1 MKAAQACIALS
12 QSSRGRNQCS
22 ALQLSWC
29 KLPIFIF
36 FPICGQPAVESCAW
50 PLASGLINF
59 QFYVRRRPGGGRCYR
74 HRWTING
81 GCSLP
86 CCYAAHCTKCT
97 SMLCSLL
104 LSTTSMLSTINGTDC
119 NQLKPSPGSNV
130 KPLYFRRR
138 RTADEKL
145 EIRNRQS
152 VFDQGRD
159 KKIFNGRIG
168 VKYVHSS
175 SSSEKSGIMKEMF
188 GEPDHL

>member
-1 MKAAQACIALS
+1 MSVGDREVGGAIDTD
-12 QSSRGRNQCS
+12 G
-22 ALQLSWC
+22 QLM
-29 KLPIFIF
+29 
-36 FPICGQPAVESCAW
+36 V
-50 PLASGLINF
+50 
-59 QFYVRRRPGGGRCYR
+59 
-74 HRWTING
+74 
-81 GCSLP
+81 
-86 CCYAAHCTKCT
+86 AAHCPAAMLLTKCT

-104 LSTTSMLSTINGTDC
+104 LCTTSMLSTINGTDC

-168 VKYVHSS
+168 L
-175 SSSEKSGIMKEMF
+175 E
-188 GEPDHL
+188 

>member
-1 MKAAQACIALS
+1 MS
-12 QSSRGRNQCS
+12 VGDRGVGG
-22 ALQLSWC
+22 AIDTDGQLM
-29 KLPIFIF
+29 
-36 FPICGQPAVESCAW
+36 V
-50 PLASGLINF
+50 
-59 QFYVRRRPGGGRCYR
+59 
-74 HRWTING
+74 
-81 GCSLP
+81 
-86 CCYAAHCTKCT
+86 AAHCPAAMLLTKCT

-104 LSTTSMLSTINGTDC
+104 LCTTSMLSTINGTDC

-168 VKYVHSS
+168 MKYVHSS
-175 SSSEKSGIMKEMF
+175 SASEKSGIMKEMF

>member
-1 MKAAQACIALS
+1 MS
-12 QSSRGRNQCS
+12 VGDRGVGG
-22 ALQLSWC
+22 AIDTDGQLM
-29 KLPIFIF
+29 
-36 FPICGQPAVESCAW
+36 V
-50 PLASGLINF
+50 
-59 QFYVRRRPGGGRCYR
+59 
-74 HRWTING
+74 
-81 GCSLP
+81 
-86 CCYAAHCTKCT
+86 AAHCPAAMLLTKCT

-104 LSTTSMLSTINGTDC
+104 LCTTSMLSTINGTDC

-152 VFDQGRD
+152 VFDQKD
-159 KKIFNGRIG
+159 LKWSDWIG